1 MYFIVCDD
9 NKDFADYFGK
19 QLSETEP
26 DSIVKVFHSAKRL
39 LFNLPELSGYV
50 DAIFLDINLEN
61 INGIDVA
68 VDIQHRYPNISIVY
82 ITGYPDDAG
91 DIQLSAGCCACCI
104 SCKACENRIS
114 EKCHRA
120 Y

>member
-61 INGIDVA
+61 MNGIDVA
-68 VDIQHRYPNISIVY
+68 VDIQHRYPNISIV
-82 ITGYPDDAG
+82 IR
-91 DIQLSAGCCACCI
+91 ISALCI
-104 SCKACENRIS
+104 SPVTLTTIRRRYSIVRRMLCLL
-114 EKCHRA
+114 HFL
-120 Y
+120 